1 MAIYPYTNTYV
12 INKDVVAGSTFKA
25 GMVLMLNSDGK
36 AVPADSQLLVFD
48 SLGQKQAKILGLAAG
63 DSNLTGNTII
73 VPDVVGNNYLDS
85 NKNFVEASNAEYI
98 AIRRQLL
105 DYADETINEYY
116 NMNFSPKPKKRG
128 IGVYSLTGDTFATD
142 QFKAVLHGDYGI
154 DGTDTISFSPGD
166 LLTFGGG
173 VNAGKLVKVNNNSIG
188 PDVVVVGIVEKYNSN
203 IGLLYFRYVF
213 DNLSLGYENS
223 LKLSLDAANPNSFTS
238 PSSTTAI
245 DMAGTNNGTL
255 INGVAYDSIDGATW
269 SFDGTNDYIN
279 ITVTNMTLNNAS
291 FTAMCWVNLSLPT
304 NGTFFHLGD
313 GNNGIAVGVGFN
325 SLDNDGSKFIMLYP
339 IVRWVNNSYN
349 MGTYNSGWNFVA
361 VTSDISKNT
370 ITYLNNNS
378 GVSVGVNDSNLPGS
392 NIITLGR
399 CNESVTTRYLN
410 GKLSIFNL
418 YNRALSA
425 SEILAYYNYTKS
437 RYGL

>member
-142 QFKAVLHGDYGI
+142 QFKAVLHGDYGL
-154 DGTDTISFSPGD
+154 DGTDTITFSAGD
-166 LLTFGGG
+166 LLTYGGG
-173 VNAGKLVKVNNNSIG
+173 INAGKLVKVNANSFG
-188 PDVVVVGIVEKYNSN
+188 PDVVVIGIVEKYNPN
-203 IGLLYFRYVF
+203 IGLLYFKYVF
-213 DNLSLGYENS
+213 DTLSFGT
-223 LKLSLDAANPNSFTS
+223 NPYIFSADPGNIISYS
-238 PSSTTAI
+238 QGSTTALNL
-245 DMAGTNNGTL
+245 ANVSNSATLLNGT
-255 INGVAYDSIDGATW
+255 AYSSSYGGAW
-269 SFDGTNDYIN
+269 LFDGTDDGINTAIN
-279 ITVTNMTLNNAS
+279 IDNDPIGIHAWVYCTEVTSTGGRGIVLSDNGGWDRGLEIYGSRWGVHTGSPLNQTVLGTVSNNTWYNIFLSYVSNVWTLY
-291 FTAMCWVNLSLPT
+291 V
-304 NGTFFHLGD
+304 
-313 GNNGIAVGVGFN
+313 NGILIGSGASTSSSG
-325 SLDNDGSKFIMLYP
+325 SLATIGRADYQSTRIFQGLISQ
-339 IVRWVNNSYN
+339 VN
-349 MGTYNSGWNFVA
+349 
-361 VTSDISKNT
+361 I
-370 ITYLNNNS
+370 
-378 GVSVGVNDSNLPGS
+378 
-392 NIITLGR
+392 
-399 CNESVTTRYLN
+399 
-410 GKLSIFNL
+410 
-418 YNRALSA
+418 YNRGLTAT
-425 SEILAYYNYTKS
+425 EILAYYNATKS